1 MLSRMRGHIVD
12 MNALMQLAQAHNLL
26 VIEDCAYTMGAKW
39 GILGWAVI

>member
-26 VIEDCAYTMGAKW
+26 VI
-39 GILGWAVI
+39 